1 VRGSRGAAGD
11 ASGGLSSP
19 PVKPAGAAQKKTTAA
34 KAGKKPKKAS
44 NAKSKGHELSIRK
57 GRR

>member
-1 VRGSRGAAGD
+1 MKSTGD
-11 ASGGLSSP
+11 AA
-19 PVKPAGAAQKKTTAA
+19 KKKTTAA

>member
-1 VRGSRGAAGD
+1 MDPGFTFRMNTVITLVTA
-11 ASGGLSSP
+11 
-19 PVKPAGAAQKKTTAA
+19 KKKTTAA

>member
-1 VRGSRGAAGD
+1 MKGSS
-11 ASGGLSSP
+11 SGSNSYGSLLGRSAEVGRSS
-19 PVKPAGAAQKKTTAA
+19 KKTAAA

-44 NAKSKGHELSIRK
+44 NAKSKGHELSVRK

>member
-1 VRGSRGAAGD
+1 VKRARGAAAD
-11 ASGGLSSP
+11 ASGLSSP
-19 PVKPAGAAQKKTTAA
+19 PVKSTGAAKKKTTAA

-44 NAKSKGHELSIRK
+44 NAKSKGHELSVRK

>member
-1 VRGSRGAAGD
+1 VRGSRGSAGD
-11 ASGGLSSP
+11 GSGLSSP
-19 PVKPAGAAQKKTTAA
+19 PVKSAGAAKKKTTAA

>member
-1 VRGSRGAAGD
+1 VKSVGGAA
-11 ASGGLSSP
+11 
-19 PVKPAGAAQKKTTAA
+19 KKKTTAA

-44 NAKSKGHELSIRK
+44 NAKSKGHELSVRK